1 MFSSLDTIVAIAT
14 PPGRGG
20 IGVVRISGP
29 DAHRIARQLTARET
43 EFQPRHATLVTV
55 RLKPD
60 PTSVDFTAVGFPP
73 SDVGSGFSRSNSEID
88 QTIVT
93 FFPTPNSYTGDDV
106 VEISAHGSP
115 VVLTAIVNAAVTCG
129 ARLAEPGEFT
139 LRAFLNGRIDL
150 PQAEAVA
157 DLIDASTPLQAR
169 AAFDQLNGT
178 LTEAIGAIDRAL
190 FDLIAQLEASVDFP
204 EDGYHFANPAEIG
217 DAIDAIR
224 QRTTAL
230 LCSARR
236 GRLIREGFTV
246 AIIGKPNVGKSS
258 VFNALLGARRAIVT
272 AVPGTTRDL
281 VSETVDLEGL
291 RVTLVDTAGIR
302 ETVDIVESEGVSRS
316 VGAASVADLVLFV
329 CDLSDPSTLDVVLDS
344 NGGHDSHVGDALQ
357 GVPTMTRDSLATRD
371 SLKAVPYSPGE
382 KASDSLATR
391 DSLKAVPYG
400 PSEKASDSLKA
411 VPRIL
416 VVANK
421 ADLTRAWSRSD
432 AVEVSATTGRG
443 IDNLRRR
450 IIRALDVDF
459 HSDRPAISN
468 VRHIALV
475 EQADRALQRARSAV
489 LDRSEALPEEFV
501 LADLQEARGAF
512 EEITGRRTSDDLL
525 AHIFERFCIGK

>member
-1 MFSSLDTIVAIAT
+1 
-14 PPGRGG
+14 
-20 IGVVRISGP
+20 
-29 DAHRIARQLTARET
+29 
-43 EFQPRHATLVTV
+43 
-55 RLKPD
+55 
-60 PTSVDFTAVGFPP
+60 
-73 SDVGSGFSRSNSEID
+73 
-88 QTIVT
+88 
-93 FFPTPNSYTGDDV
+93 
-106 VEISAHGSP
+106 
-115 VVLTAIVNAAVTCG
+115 
-129 ARLAEPGEFT
+129 
-139 LRAFLNGRIDL
+139 
-150 PQAEAVA
+150 
-157 DLIDASTPLQAR
+157 LQAR

-258 VFNALLGARRAIVT
+258 VFNALVGARRAIVT

-316 VGAASVADLVLFV
+316 IGAANVADLILMV
-329 CDLSDPSTLDVVLDS
+329 CDLSDPTTDVALDTNILVDS
-344 NGGHDSHVGDALQ
+344 NVGDALK
-357 GVPTMTRDSLATRD
+357 GVP
-371 SLKAVPYSPGE
+371 YI
-382 KASDSLATR
+382 
-391 DSLKAVPYG
+391 
-400 PSEKASDSLKA
+400 
-411 VPRIL
+411 PRTL
-416 VVANK
+416 LVANK
-421 ADLTRAWSRSD
+421 ADLARTWSRKD
-432 AVEVSATTGRG
+432 AVEVSATAGSG
-443 IDNLRRR
+443 IDDLRRR
-450 IIRALDVDF
+450 IVQALDVDF
-459 HSDRPAISN
+459 HSDRPAITN

-489 LDRSEALPEEFV
+489 LDHGEALPEEFV

-512 EEITGRRTSDDLL
+512 EEITGRRTSDDVL